1 MKIRNDWKS
10 IPKEVNDMTIKQKV
24 GNRITS
30 VLLTIAILLSII
42 PITIMTTS
50 AVSLNSSREAD
61 PSTMDGWEQIFP
73 TTDEISTENAGGV
86 WMDKSV
92 FTDSSA
98 FAGLGI
104 TQDEQDSFLVAL
116 SAMAANMSVTGMSN
130 VPTDTILVLDVS
142 GSMND
147 NADNNDVAEE
157 LVEAANDSIAELQ
170 STNKYNRVG
179 VVLYSGP
186 TTRGGAASAG
196 DAVLILPLGRYTTTN
211 NKFLVYDVNSNND
224 RDDNYTTERVG
235 INSNV
240 RIEGTSTRP
249 ASASKTVVGGT
260 YIQKG
265 VILAMNQFIANS
277 NSVTVEDPAMGTLRR
292 KPILVLMSDGAPT
305 VGSTNFTNPT
315 SIQLGDGTYTD
326 ASLGFVSQLSAAY
339 AKAKIEEKYETDA
352 LFYTLGLGL
361 GNDGVAIGV
370 LDPSNAN
377 ASTALDDF
385 WNDSRTG
392 WFQDGFR
399 GYNLVNV
406 GQTVSLGGN
415 RSVTKIS
422 TPLEQNY
429 VDRYF
434 SAESERLPNGSV
446 ITLQDKL
453 KQAFADIVNTIQL
466 QSAYF
471 PTLVSRSEDLSGYI
485 SFVDKIGEYMSVT
498 DIKGILIDD
507 HLFSGAD
514 LSRNFVAGGGALG
527 TYDNPTALGMEMVAA
542 VRARLG
548 IDSDDTARTLIGL
561 AYENGQLSYTNA
573 DNYSN
578 YIGWYANAVGEFLG
592 FYNEG
597 TTVLPAATGNTAADP
612 AFVVRSYGYLGA
624 VDESHGV
631 SESDMMYATV
641 QVRKNIATGEELVTF
656 AVPAALIPVVSYN
669 VTLDENGALSDL
681 TVKGADKPIRL
692 VYEVALDEHINA
704 FNVKDVVSEE
714 YLSDPHNVNEDGS
727 VNFYTNMWD
736 HKNTT
741 GYGTVNTYS
750 YFNPSRQNEKYYY
763 LEDAPVYNDN
773 RGTLYRGDAQPS
785 DNDTMYRTYKV
796 YKNNGSL
803 RTETVYRPLSAAEKA
818 TALRK
823 DDGTWYIPKGNVHVN
838 LDGYTVDKTENTTET
853 LSQSYI
859 PFVDT
864 HNHSINDEGYNFY
877 VGATLGNN
885 GKITV
890 FPETGIK
897 LTKTMAKDAAKT
909 DEVFEFD
916 IFNETKAGD
925 GSPYPAWLIKADGT
939 ETETSVL
946 FDDGN
951 ATVELAAGDVIYI
964 GGLEDGTVLRIVER
978 ETVEY
983 VASSVG
989 LSERGT
995 VTVEANT
1002 LKTVEFINDNRGE
1015 GNLTIAKEVK
1025 HSFGTDYP
1033 IPADKV
1039 FTMQVT
1045 LDGIGT
1051 ANAAFKAEHT
1061 NGSYTEITTDENGRF
1076 TVQLKHDEQF
1086 EVFGLPAGTE
1096 ATVVE
1101 QDPAAGFTPA
1111 YWDNGQIGDGTVTV
1125 ATDSTVSVVVVN
1137 DYEADEVYPVNIN
1150 LSGTKYVWN
1159 PEGKSVEWTDDYR
1172 FEIVLERYGANG
1184 WENVDTKI
1192 LSKDQQTF
1200 TFDMSK
1206 EIYDAPGVY
1215 SYQIYEVE
1223 PEINDADRV
1232 DGMIYDLVWHTF
1244 SVYVSDTDMDGQLEI
1259 ARVHSEHA
1267 NKDFELVNG
1276 VFNVTVD
1283 FNNTQTVTVPAL
1295 ATVEIQKVL
1304 YNDSES
1310 TLVSPAGYNFGLYAD
1325 AACMVAATVG
1335 NGISAISLNPTDA
1348 VGEGWID
1355 IQIDEIGTYTFYVK
1369 EIAGDVN
1376 NMTYSEQVIKIV
1388 VEVTAHET
1396 ANNALVAELSYF
1408 TSDGNVYDLGNDG
1421 EVEFIN
1427 TYDPDDAELTIDF
1440 VRKELSGRDLIAD
1453 EFSFEVQ
1460 TQEGATVLEGTNNS
1474 AGEVTFDGVLAFDK
1488 VGTYFYNIVETSDDG
1503 NGVVTDKT
1511 TYRITVTVTD
1521 VNGQLSASYVLVNA
1535 IGDTVTFKN
1544 TYTANPVSHYIVGN
1558 KVLNGRTLLNDEF
1571 AFVLTEVSFDGKAIQ
1586 DPRSWMVK
1594 NQATD
1599 TDNIVFPTI
1608 SYDKAGTYVYT
1619 VNEVI
1624 SEDATTYGISY
1635 DTGIYTV
1642 TIVIE
1647 DNGAGALT
1655 VKSES
1660 VSGAGTAL
1668 KFENNYRANPTSAQ
1682 FTAEKQLTGKVD
1694 NNLVGGE
1701 YEFELYNSNANW
1713 EKVSLKETVE
1723 NTAGGLIAFTKIDF
1737 NAAEDQYFVVVEKNG
1752 GQTIDGVT
1760 YDDSEYL
1767 VWVKVTDD
1775 LKGQLHAAVHIY
1787 DGEGIPQDKIR
1798 FVNVYEVTGGA
1809 NVTLSGE
1816 KIISGRDFI
1825 DGDSF
1830 SFELYEADENYNI
1843 GESSV
1848 ATAVMDTN
1856 TRNYEFSIDFT
1867 AGDAGKT
1874 FYYVVKETDAGKTLN
1889 GLTYS
1894 NAEYQIKIEVR
1905 DNGVGGIETVTTVV
1919 NATTSTL
1926 NFVNEYAVEEGV
1938 TVQFDGT
1945 KSLENKELDELKF
1958 SFNLIESDANRTV
1971 GNILQS
1977 KQNDGAVIAFDVIS
1991 YMAAGDYYYL
2001 ITEEN
2006 AGETVDR
2013 ITYDDTIYH
2022 IHVKVTDN
2030 LDGTLS
2036 KAVTMTKIKGELSEN
2051 ADAVAFTNIYTPNP
2065 ADITVDIDIFKTVV
2079 NKGTD
2084 TITPEGFEFLLKDM
2098 SDGSDGIT
2106 VRSDAD
2112 GKAKFTLTFTEE
2124 DIGKEFNY
2132 KLTEVDGG
2140 MENVTYSTAEY
2151 AIVIDVALDEETNT
2165 IVATMTLNGEE
2176 VAAPVAEFE
2185 NIYDYTPKTPQTGDD
2200 SNLGIWIVMMI
2211 ISGGAALTLCAQGKK
2226 KRRIANN

>member
-1 MKIRNDWKS
+1 
-10 IPKEVNDMTIKQKV
+10 MTIKQKV

-30 VLLTIAILLSII
+30 VLLTIAILLSVI
-42 PITIMTTS
+42 PLTIMTTS
-50 AVSLNSSREAD
+50 AVSLNSNRVAD
-61 PSTMDGWEQIFP
+61 PSTMDGWKQIFP
-73 TTDEISTENAGGV
+73 TTGEISTENAGGV

-92 FTDSSA
+92 FTDASA

-104 TQDEQDSFLVAL
+104 TQDKRDSFLVAL
-116 SAMAANMSVTGMSN
+116 SAMAANMNIIGMSN
-130 VPTDTILVLDVS
+130 VPVDTILVLDVS

-157 LVEAANDSIAELQ
+157 LVEAANNSIAELQ

-186 TTRGGAASAG
+186 TTRGGATSAS
-196 DAVLILPLGRYTTTN
+196 DAVLVLPLGRYTTTN
-211 NKFLVYDVNSNND
+211 NNNKFLVYNVNSNND
-224 RDDNYTTERVG
+224 RDDNYTTEKVS

-240 RIEGTSTRP
+240 RIEGTSKRP
-249 ASASKTVVGGT
+249 TSASKTVVGGT

-277 NSVTVEDPAMGTLRR
+277 NSVTVEDPTMGTLHR

-305 VGSTNFTNPT
+305 VGSTNFTAPS

-361 GNDGVAIGV
+361 GDDSVAIGV

-392 WFQDGFR
+392 WLEDGFR

-406 GQTVSLGGN
+406 GQTVSLGEDL
-415 RSVTKIS
+415 SVTKIS

-429 VDRYF
+429 VDQYF
-434 SAESERLPNGSV
+434 SAESERLPDGSV

-453 KQAFADIVNTIQL
+453 KQAFADIVNMIQL

-471 PTLVSRSEDLSGYI
+471 PTLVSESEDLSGYI

-498 DIKGILIDD
+498 DIKGILIDN

-514 LSRNFVAGGGALG
+514 LASNFVSGGGALG
-527 TYDNPTALGMEMVAA
+527 TYDNPTALGVEMVAA
-542 VRARLG
+542 VCARLG

-561 AYENGQLSYTNA
+561 AYEHGQLSYTDAN
-573 DNYSN
+573 NYSN
-578 YIGWYANAVGEFLG
+578 YIGWYANAAGEFLG

-597 TTVLPAATGNTAADP
+597 TSVLPAATGSTATDP
-612 AFVVRSYGYLGA
+612 AFVIRSYGYLGA

-669 VTLDENGALSDL
+669 VTLDENGTLSDI
-681 TVKGADKPIRL
+681 TVSGADNPIRL
-692 VYEVALDEHINA
+692 VYEIALDDNINS
-704 FNVKDVVSEE
+704 FNVKEVVSAE
-714 YLSDPHNVNEDGS
+714 YLAENTNDDGT
-727 VNFYTNMWD
+727 VNFYTNQWERE
-736 HKNTT
+736 NST

-750 YFNPSRQNEKYYY
+750 YFNPSRQNDKYYY
-763 LEDAPVYNDN
+763 LEDAPVYSDN
-773 RGTLYRGDAQPS
+773 RGTLYRGEAQPS
-785 DNDTMYRTYKV
+785 DNDTLYRSYTV
-796 YKNNGSL
+796 YKNNGRL
-803 RTETVYRPLSAAEKA
+803 RTEIVYRELSDAAKA
-818 TALRK
+818 TAIRRN
-823 DDGTWYIPKGNVHVN
+823 DGTWYIPKGNIHVN

-853 LSQSYI
+853 LRHSYI

-885 GKITV
+885 GKMTV
-890 FPETGIK
+890 IPETGIK
-897 LTKTMAKDAAKT
+897 LTKTMADGATVT

-916 IFNETKAGD
+916 IFNETKVGD
-925 GSPYPAWLIKADGT
+925 GSYYPAWLIKADGT

-964 GGLEDGTVLRIVER
+964 GGLADGTVLRIVER

-983 VASSVG
+983 VASSTG

-995 VTVEANT
+995 VTVESNT
-1002 LKTVEFINDNRGE
+1002 LKSVEFINDDRGE
-1015 GNLTIAKEVK
+1015 GNLTIAKEVE
-1025 HSFGTDYP
+1025 HDFGQDYQ
-1033 IPADKV
+1033 IPEDKT

-1045 LDGIGT
+1045 LSGIGV
-1051 ANAAFKAEHT
+1051 ANATFTAEHSGDST
-1061 NGSYTEITTDENGRF
+1061 IENITTDFDGKF
-1076 TVQLKHDEQF
+1076 TVTLKHDEQL

-1101 QDPAAGFTPA
+1101 MNPAAGFTPA
-1111 YWDNGQIGDGTVTV
+1111 YWDNGQRGDGIVTV
-1125 ATDSTVSVVVVN
+1125 ADGSTVSVIVVN
-1137 DYEADEVYPVNIN
+1137 DYEADEVSPVNIN

-1159 PEGKSVEWTDDYR
+1159 SDGESVEWTDDYR

-1192 LSKDQQTF
+1192 LTKDQQTF

-1206 EIYDAPGVY
+1206 EVYNAPGVY
-1215 SYQIYEVE
+1215 SYQVYEVE
-1223 PEINDADRV
+1223 PEVNDADRV

-1259 ARVHSEHA
+1259 VRVRSEHA

-1276 VFNVTVD
+1276 IFNVTVD

-1295 ATVEIQKVL
+1295 ATVDIQKVL
-1304 YNDSES
+1304 NNDAES
-1310 TLVSPAGYNFGLYAD
+1310 HIVSLAGYKFGLYTDAD
-1325 AACMVAATVG
+1325 CTVAATVG
-1335 NGISAISLNPTDA
+1335 NGITAISLNPTDA

-1376 NMTYSEQVIKIV
+1376 NMSYSEQVIKIV
-1388 VEVTAHET
+1388 VEVTTHET
-1396 ANNALVAELSYF
+1396 ANNSLVADVSYF
-1408 TSDGNVYDLGNDG
+1408 TSDGNAYDLGNDG
-1421 EVEFIN
+1421 EVEFTN

-1440 VRKELSGRDLIAD
+1440 VRKELSGRDMFEG
-1453 EFSFEVQ
+1453 EFGFEVQ
-1460 TQEGATVLEGTNNS
+1460 DQEGVTVLEGTNNS
-1474 AGEVTFDGVLAFDK
+1474 VGEVTFDGVLEFDK
-1488 VGTYFYNIVETSDDG
+1488 VGTYFYNIVETSTDG

-1511 TYRITVTVTD
+1511 TYRVTVTVTD
-1521 VNGQLSASYVLVNA
+1521 ANGQLSASYVLVNA
-1535 IGDTVTFKN
+1535 IGDTITFKN
-1544 TYTANPVSHYIVGN
+1544 TYKATPVSHSIVGN

-1571 AFVLTEVSFDGKAIQ
+1571 TFVLTEVSFDGKAIQ
-1586 DPRSWMVK
+1586 NPRSWTVK
-1594 NQATD
+1594 NLAAN

-1619 VNEVI
+1619 VKEVI

-1635 DTGIYTV
+1635 DTSTYTV

-1647 DNGAGALT
+1647 DNGEGALK

-1660 VSGAGTAL
+1660 VSGAGTTL
-1668 KFENNYRANPTSAQ
+1668 EFENTYKANPTSAQ

-1694 NNLVGGE
+1694 NNLAGGE

-1713 EKVSLKETVE
+1713 ERVSLKETVE
-1723 NTAGGLIAFTKIDF
+1723 NTAGGLITFTKIDF
-1737 NAAEDQYFVVVEKNG
+1737 NAAEDQYFIVVERNG

-1760 YDDSEYL
+1760 YDDSEYR
-1767 VWVKVTDD
+1767 VWVQVTDD
-1775 LKGQLHAAVHIY
+1775 LKGQLHATIHIY
-1787 DGEGIPQDKIR
+1787 DGEGIPRDKIK

-1809 NVTLSGE
+1809 NVALSGE
-1816 KIISGRDFI
+1816 KIISGRDFM

-1843 GESSV
+1843 GETPV
-1848 ATAVMDTN
+1848 TTVTMDPN
-1856 TRNYEFSIDFT
+1856 THKYEFSVDFT
-1867 AGDAGKT
+1867 AIDAGKT
-1874 FYYVVKETDAGKTLN
+1874 FYYVVKEADAGKTLN

-1894 NAEYQIKIEVR
+1894 NAEYQLKIEVR
-1905 DNGVGGIETVTTVV
+1905 DNGIGGIETVTTVV

-1945 KSLENKELDELKF
+1945 KNLENKEIGELKF

-1977 KQNDGAVIAFDVIS
+1977 KQNDGAVIAFDAIT

-2036 KAVTMTKIKGELSEN
+2036 KAVTMTKIKGEVSEN

-2065 ADITVDIDIFKTVV
+2065 ADITVDIDILKTVV

-2112 GKAKFTLTFTEE
+2112 GKAKFNLTFTEA
-2124 DIGKEFNY
+2124 DIGKEFSY

-2140 MENVTYSTAEY
+2140 MANVTYSTAEY

-2165 IVATMTLNGEE
+2165 LVATMTLNGEE
-2176 VAAPVAEFE
+2176 VADPVAEFE
-2185 NIYDYTPKTPQTGDD
+2185 NIYDYTPSTPQTGDN

-2211 ISGGAALTLCAQGKK
+2211 ISGGAALTLCVQDKK